1 MATTGT
7 AAWSKYFN
15 TGKDIPSVLKK
26 ASKVFD
32 FKTNQPVGN
41 LDAGTEIVFITAK
54 EFDKHPPVRVAKT
67 KKIVRVEF
75 DKIAKPGVRSSSA
88 MSLKPQAFGVRD
100 TEYSFKNYAKLI
112 RENIEERKELTG
124 DVRAYLS
131 SLIDYCDDPSK
142 KNAVEVRKCY
152 SSAKSIPVSDIVKD
166 FGEVAGPFGVLSNKL
181 IKGLSESNT
190 AVFIPARPNEP
201 LMDYSVR
208 DTTKN
213 VRYIISAKSGTTS
226 NVVKPGD
233 IINLLNKIPAKKTKW
248 QRTVQYKVL
257 EILSGASILHGPI
270 LVAAYLTGK
279 GFKEFGG
286 ITQKAAD
293 DFVAKAKGSSSTAY
307 NKSLFIKFISE
318 NEVLKKLKRTP
329 TANEIMYE
337 CEKAIG
343 NLSKTDKLDFT
354 KLFRNAVDEQVYYIK
369 FSLDNTGVPE
379 FDLIGD
385 TPEELKSKVFLRSKN
400 GYTRASDR
408 IGIQI

>member
-1 MATTGT
+1 LT
-7 AAWSKYFN
+7 
-15 TGKDIPSVLKK
+15 
-26 ASKVFD
+26 
-32 FKTNQPVGN
+32 
-41 LDAGTEIVFITAK
+41 
-54 EFDKHPPVRVAKT
+54 
-67 KKIVRVEF
+67 
-75 DKIAKPGVRSSSA
+75 SS
-88 MSLKPQAFGVRD
+88 
-100 TEYSFKNYAKLI
+100 
-112 RENIEERKELTG
+112 
-124 DVRAYLS
+124 VRAYLS
-131 SLIDYCDDPSK
+131 ALIDYCDDPSEKNKVNLK
-142 KNAVEVRKCY
+142 KFY
-152 SSAKSIPVSDIVKD
+152 SSAKTVPVADIVKD

-181 IKGLSESNT
+181 IKGLNESNT

-201 LMDYSVR
+201 LMDYSVI

-213 VRYIISAKSGTTS
+213 RRYIISAKSGTTS

-257 EILSGASILHGPI
+257 EILSGASILYGPI

-307 NKSLFIKFISE
+307 NKSLFATFISG
-318 NEVLKKLKRTP
+318 NEYLKKKKSP

-343 NLSKTDKLDFT
+343 NLSKTPKLDFT
-354 KLFRNAVDEQVYYIK
+354 KLFRDAVDEQVYYIK

-385 TPEELKSKVFLRSKN
+385 TPEEVKSKVFLRSKN

>member
-26 ASKVFD
+26 TSKVFD

-41 LDAGTEIVFITAK
+41 LDAGTEIVFITSKA
-54 EFDKHPPVRVAKT
+54 FDKHPPVLVGR
-67 KKIVRVEF
+67 KIVRVEF
-75 DKIAKPGVRSSSA
+75 DKIAKPGVRSSTA
-88 MSLKPQAFGVRD
+88 ASLKPQAFGVKD
-100 TEYSFKNYAKLI
+100 TEYTFKNYAKLI
-112 RENIEERKELTG
+112 RESIEERKDLTSS
-124 DVRAYLS
+124 VRAYLTA
-131 SLIDYCDDPSK
+131 LIEYCDDPSEKNKVNLK
-142 KNAVEVRKCY
+142 KFY
-152 SSAKSIPVSDIVKD
+152 SSAKTVPVADIVKD

-181 IKGLSESNT
+181 IKGLNESNT

-201 LMDYSVR
+201 LMDYSVI
-208 DTTKN
+208 DTIKN
-213 VRYIISAKSGTTS
+213 RRYIISAKSGTTS

-248 QRTVQYKVL
+248 QRTTQYKVL
-257 EILSGASILHGPI
+257 EILSGASILYGPI

-293 DFVAKAKGSSSTAY
+293 DFIAKAKGSSSTAY
-307 NKSLFIKFISE
+307 NKSLFATFISG
-318 NEVLKKLKRTP
+318 NEYLKKKKSP

-343 NLSKTDKLDFT
+343 NLSKTVKLDFT
-354 KLFRNAVDEQVYYIK
+354 KLFRDAVDEQVYYIK

-385 TPEELKSKVFLRSKN
+385 TPEEVKSKVFLRSKN

>member
-1 MATTGT
+1 MATTGK

-26 ASKVFD
+26 SSKVFD
-32 FKTNQPVGN
+32 FKTDQPVGN
-41 LDAGTEIVFITAK
+41 LDTGTEIVFIASK
-54 EFDKHPPVRVAKT
+54 EFDKHPPVRVTKT

-75 DKIAKPGVRSSSA
+75 DKIAKPGVRSSTA
-88 MSLKPQAFGVRD
+88 ASLKPQAFGVKD
-100 TEYSFKNYAKLI
+100 TEYSFKSYAKLI

-131 SLIDYCDDPSK
+131 ALIDYCDDPNG
-142 KNAVEVRKCY
+142 KNKLEAQKCY
-152 SSAKSIPVSDIVKD
+152 SSAKAIPVSDIVKD

-181 IKGLSESNT
+181 IKGLTETNT
-190 AVFIPARPNEP
+190 AVFIPSRPNEP
-201 LMDYSVR
+201 LMDYSVIN
-208 DTTKN
+208 TSKN
-213 VRYIISAKSGTTS
+213 RRYIISAKSGTTS

-233 IINLLNKIPAKKTKW
+233 IINLLNKTPAKKTKW
-248 QRTVQYKVL
+248 QRTIQYKVL

-270 LVAAYLTGK
+270 LVAAYLTGE
-279 GFKEFGG
+279 GFNEFGG
-286 ITQKAAD
+286 ITKKAAD

-307 NKSLFIKFISE
+307 NKSLFSKFISG
-318 NEVLKKLKRTP
+318 NEYLKKKKSP

-337 CEKAIG
+337 CEKAIA
-343 NLSKTDKLDFT
+343 NLSKTPKLDFT
-354 KLFRNAVDEQVYYIK
+354 KLFREAVDQQIYYIK
-369 FSLDNTGVPE
+369 FSIDNTGVPE

-385 TPEELKSKVFLRSKN
+385 TPEEVKSKVFLRSKN